1 MGSIYE
7 KIQVEKSRDIAPLK
21 ITTSEYP
28 AFLAHK
34 RTKHEIPLN
43 FFLDKELKNATTM
56 TTCCPSESLYL
67 QYTCTIRK
75 VLADFAVT
83 DVTDDAI
90 AKLYG

>member
-21 ITTSEYP
+21 INTSEYP

-67 QYTCTIRK
+67 HSTVYMH
-75 VLADFAVT
+75 
-83 DVTDDAI
+83 
-90 AKLYG
+90 Y